1 MSSLDIPT
9 VGDTPVTNILSVSFM
24 VDRTGVE
31 VDNNYGNNNSPMEQ
45 PWNVNNDTN
54 RSIICTLE
62 YTAW

>member
-54 RSIICTLE
+54 RFIICTSQ
-62 YTAW
+62 YTA